1 MIFYFLPDNYFF
13 TDYAQVIT
21 RQLSICF
28 RLAWRLLFTPER
40 NIGEIPTSKKRE
52 EKTMKILGTLL
63 LLGSLGLGGCEFVA
77 GAATGALA
85 TGAGY
90 EINANRQLN
99 KLEDDY
105 RNERISRREYER
117 RKDQLERGS
126 IIY

>member
-1 MIFYFLPDNYFF
+1 
-13 TDYAQVIT
+13 
-21 RQLSICF
+21 
-28 RLAWRLLFTPER
+28 
-40 NIGEIPTSKKRE
+40 
-52 EKTMKILGTLL
+52 MKSLVTLL

-90 EINANRQLN
+90 EINAKRQMDRIEN
-99 KLEDDY
+99 DY

-117 RKDQLERGS
+117 RKNQIERGS